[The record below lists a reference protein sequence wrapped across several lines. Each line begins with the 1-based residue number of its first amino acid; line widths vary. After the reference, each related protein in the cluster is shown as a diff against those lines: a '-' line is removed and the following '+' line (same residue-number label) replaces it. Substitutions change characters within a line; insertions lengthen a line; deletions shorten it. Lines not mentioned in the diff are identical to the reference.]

1 MGADRKRKAVLL
13 SFLSFLSF
21 LSLCGES
28 LSVERIQRQG
38 PAAVRIEAE
47 KEGKD
52 GLEMRLSDQ
61 LPLTLTVEGP
71 ELPDGSV
78 TLLGRSA
85 DWEVQ
90 AGQPETET
98 LAAGRKRWR
107 QRFQLSPR
115 KPGALLLEPLPLRL
129 GEQEITWTPVA
140 VVVSTEV
147 TKADVQ
153 ELRDVLPP
161 EPVPPP
167 PPWWPWWLPWA
178 ALGLGVTVLGLG
190 GWLLGRR
197 LFIDQVIPATPAEW
211 ALSELERLEQRD
223 LPAAGQ
229 GQRYHALLSNLVR
242 RYVERRFGLHAPR
255 QTTAEFLR
263 GLQALPELQSAT
275 RELLGDLLARCDLV
289 KFAGVVPSADDC
301 RAAAAL
307 AREFVQ
313 ATAVVTPREE
323 KKA

>member
-1 MGADRKRKAVLL
+1 MTPRLPFSLLLLTACCLPDVSAGLRAADHTERK
-13 SFLSFLSF
+13 
-21 LSLCGES
+21 
-28 LSVERIQRQG
+28 G
-38 PAAVRIEAE
+38 PATIHLEAE
-47 KEGKD
+47 KRGKD

-61 LPLTLTVEGP
+61 LSLTLTVEGP

-90 AGQPETET
+90 ADEPGTET
-98 LAAGRKRWR
+98 LDGGRKRWR
-107 QRFQLSPR
+107 QSFRLFPR
-115 KPGALLLEPLPLRL
+115 KPGSLTLELLPLRL
-129 GEQEITWTPVA
+129 GEQEITWTPIP

-147 TKADVQ
+147 TRADVQ

-161 EPVPPP
+161 EPLPPP

-197 LFIDQVIPATPAEW
+197 LFLDQVVPASPAEW
-211 ALSELERLEQRD
+211 ALSELGRLEQRD

-229 GQRYHALLSNLVR
+229 GRRYHALLSNLLR
-242 RYVERRFGLHAPR
+242 RYVERRFGVHAPR

-263 GLQALPELQSAT
+263 SLQGLPELQPAT
-275 RELLGDLLARCDLV
+275 RELLGDLLQRCDLV
-289 KFAGVVPSADDC
+289 KFAGVSPSPEDC

-307 AREFVQ
+307 ARQFVEQ
-313 ATAVVTPREE
+313 TAAVPREE
-323 KKA
+323 KKG